1 MPFETFKRQRVRP
14 GDEPYLTIQR
24 KGIFSLNRPAFEAL
38 DRPDWVELLYDSDTR
53 RIGVRKVDSSIDH
66 AYGVRKLGSRRGES
80 TFLVSGTAFTNYYE
94 IDTSRSIRRSGRVE
108 DGVFMID
115 LNDPGTE
122 VTSNRSRQRDAS
134 DEEHHSESDYSG

>member
-24 KGIFSLNRPAFEAL
+24 KGIFSLNRPAFETL
-38 DRPDWVELLYDSDTR
+38 GRPDWVELLYDPDAR
-53 RIGVRKVDSSIDH
+53 RIGVRKVDESVDH

-94 IDTSRSIRRSGRVE
+94 IDTSRSVRRSGWIE

-122 VTSNRSRQRDAS
+122 VTSNRNRHRDEAS
-134 DEEHHSESDYSG
+134 EEQQEAAYSG